1 MQLDTN
7 FNQVSDFVTF
17 INYFLAKLHTQ
28 LRHKYVGSGYFFI
41 AVASDIE
48 IHITKIHAYFLAVR
62 SNNRY

>member
-1 MQLDTN
+1 MTN
-7 FNQVSDFVTF
+7 FKRVSDFVTF

-28 LRHKYVGSGYFFI
+28 LRHKYVGSEHLFI

-62 SNNRY
+62 NNDRY